1 MATNEWRSFVHGN
14 HEQCVRATRTRSDG
28 TDTRPA
34 PAARI
39 RDWLRA
45 CLGRARSRARL
56 RRELER
62 LDTHLLHDIGGR
74 REDLVRE
81 AYRPF
86 WRA

>member
-1 MATNEWRSFVHGN
+1 MHTN
-14 HEQCVRATRTRSDG
+14 HECSVPPSRMKANGADAGTKPAT
-28 TDTRPA
+28 A
-34 PAARI
+34 PHAVLAGRI
-39 RDWLRA
+39 RGWLRA
-45 CLGRARSRARL
+45 WLGRARSRARL

-62 LDTHLLHDIGGR
+62 LDHRLLRDMGAR